1 MLPSVPLV
9 PPTFGLG
16 GWDMS
21 PTCPLGFGDV
31 AWEWHW
37 KGTHPQGG
45 FLGGVMMRT
54 HPLGRPSMCTTGV
67 DATLALSPKAT
78 KRPRLWEQPQGCT
91 TPVSP
96 PPHPH
101 RMCPP
106 RPRVLRSPPA
116 LAAAVTCHR
125 VPLSPPRLMEM
136 AGDGAG
142 AAALSPCH
150 GPAGAQPRRGRLFG
164 VAVTPEHGLAVPVVA
179 LACAWL
185 SQQPL
190 PLVVASRPATHPV
203 VDPNGCLGDLSCPT
217 AWVP

>member
-9 PPTFGLG
+9 PPPFGLG

-21 PTCPLGFGDV
+21 PTCPLGFGDI

-106 RPRVLRSPPA
+106 PA
-116 LAAAVTCHR
+116 PCPSLTPSAGGGCH
-125 VPLSPPRLMEM
+125 
-136 AGDGAG
+136 
-142 AAALSPCH
+142 
-150 GPAGAQPRRGRLFG
+150 
-164 VAVTPEHGLAVPVVA
+164 
-179 LACAWL
+179 
-185 SQQPL
+185 L
-190 PLVVASRPATHPV
+190 PSRPAVPAEADGDGRRRSGRSCVVPVSRAHRCSAPPGTALWRGRHPRARPGCPRGGTCVCV
-203 VDPNGCLGDLSCPT
+203 VVT
-217 AWVP
+217 AAFTAGGGIPSRHPPRG